1 MTNFAAQAPLALS
14 GKHNMASDA
23 FQALRTARAE
33 GRVDANQVSFADL
46 IDTVNPLQHIPVVS
60 TLYRDL
66 TGDTISSQARIAGG
80 ALYGG
85 PIGFVASMIDSV
97 VNTVTGDDLGGH
109 LLATLFGSDDKPES
123 TQIASST
130 PPAPQSDAELVTAS
144 LAPSPALGAT
154 QSLPERLSASAGAAA
169 LPKSATPPKPLPELS
184 PEAFGAL
191 LNSFADPKAARDA
204 NADLAAKLTL
214 EEPGKNTPA
223 TDAAVL
229 TAQAA
234 SAPLPKASPAPVPAS
249 TARPANAPVNLMGAM
264 QSSLD
269 KLEALKAANAKSL
282 SLNAAVG
289 TDF

>member
-1 MTNFAAQAPLALS
+1 
-14 GKHNMASDA
+14 
-23 FQALRTARAE
+23 
-33 GRVDANQVSFADL
+33 
-46 IDTVNPLQHIPVVS
+46 
-60 TLYRDL
+60 
-66 TGDTISSQARIAGG
+66 
-80 ALYGG
+80 
-85 PIGFVASMIDSV
+85 MIDSV

-144 LAPSPALGAT
+144 LAPSPALSAT

-204 NADLAAKLTL
+204 NADLAAKLTI

-223 TDAAVL
+223 TDANSVV
-229 TAQAA
+229 AQTA
-234 SAPLPKASPAPVPAS
+234 SAPLPKASLAPVPAS

-264 QSSLD
+264 QTSLD